1 MFRVAAEGNQF
12 EHLQDAQFEH
22 ATTFLTRKR
31 RMLFLRGPVFSVLSL
46 QMPRPDSFGP
56 TAVGDDIIAL
66 NVEDPKAPI
75 YLWLDS
81 QGGEVN
87 AGLILYDI
95 IRASKAP
102 IVTIAQSCMSLATVL
117 MAAGSDRVMFPHS
130 RAMLHLPKG
139 AFEGD
144 SDAMEI
150 RSKELS
156 RVRDDLLECY
166 IECKVTAGLEK
177 PTKTKVRKQII
188 ADINRAEYWMSAQE
202 CVRYGLVDRIAT
214 IDDMLGDT
222 RKKGRS
228 V

>member
-1 MFRVAAEGNQF
+1 MFRLPAEGNQF
-12 EHLQDAQFEH
+12 DHLYDGQFEL
-22 ATTFLTRKR
+22 APTYLTRKR
-31 RMLFLRGPVFSVLSL
+31 RMLFLRGPMFGPFSPP
-46 QMPRPDSFGP
+46 MPRPDVMGP

-66 NVEDPKAPI
+66 NIQDPKAPI

-102 IVTIAQSCMSLATVL
+102 IITVAQSCISLATVL
-117 MAAGSDRVMFPHS
+117 MAAGDERVMFPHS

-139 AFEGD
+139 TFEGD
-144 SDAMEI
+144 SDTMEI

-156 RVRDDLLECY
+156 RVRDDLIKCY

-177 PTKTKVRKQII
+177 PTKAKVRKQII
-188 ADINRAEYWMSAQE
+188 ADINRAEYWMSAKE
-202 CVRYGLVDRIAT
+202 CVKYGLVDRIAT
-214 IDDMLGDT
+214 IHDMLGET
-222 RKKGRS
+222 K
-228 V
+228 